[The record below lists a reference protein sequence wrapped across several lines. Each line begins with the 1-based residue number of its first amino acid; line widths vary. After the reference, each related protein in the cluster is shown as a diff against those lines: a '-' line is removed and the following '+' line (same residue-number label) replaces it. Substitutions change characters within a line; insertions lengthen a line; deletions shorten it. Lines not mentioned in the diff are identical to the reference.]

1 MCWQAR
7 LWVQV
12 IHELRSGVR
21 LKKTEYTRWAV
32 IGPDQHPILTSD
44 WSSGHPS
51 SSSSRPTRFWWM
63 TSDPRD
69 TNLTRWIIVRAAVR
83 IDICV
88 SRRCFSDVD
97 SNFTEIPACNDL
109 SYHCEMLSDRTS
121 RHGKH
126 CLTPHSTI
134 HETYFHLSL
143 ENIFSACSPDIFAQV
158 TFPPRVKR
166 DAHDV
171 ILDFIRSRPPLKP
184 VSCEPLLLSSRH
196 RAALLRLDAD
206 QGAIFLHISLKV
218 TAKILYPLN
227 FDGKFTVKLIQIE
240 VLY

>member
-1 MCWQAR
+1 
-7 LWVQV
+7 
-12 IHELRSGVR
+12 
-21 LKKTEYTRWAV
+21 
-32 IGPDQHPILTSD
+32 
-44 WSSGHPS
+44 
-51 SSSSRPTRFWWM
+51 
-63 TSDPRD
+63 
-69 TNLTRWIIVRAAVR
+69 
-83 IDICV
+83 
-88 SRRCFSDVD
+88 
-97 SNFTEIPACNDL
+97 
-109 SYHCEMLSDRTS
+109 MLSDRTS

-184 VSCEPLLLSSRH
+184 VSCEALLLSSRH

>member
-1 MCWQAR
+1 MWFVFRPDFGFKWSMNCGVEWGWR
-7 LWVQV
+7 R
-12 IHELRSGVR
+12 RSTLG
-21 LKKTEYTRWAV
+21 L
-32 IGPDQHPILTSD
+32 
-44 WSSGHPS
+44 PS
-51 SSSSRPTRFWWM
+51 STSWHPTRFWWM

-184 VSCEPLLLSSRH
+184 VSCEALLLSSRH
-196 RAALLRLDAD
+196 QAALLRLNAD
-206 QGAIFLHISLKV
+206 QGAIF
-218 TAKILYPLN
+218 
-227 FDGKFTVKLIQIE
+227 
-240 VLY
+240 

>member
-1 MCWQAR
+1 MWFVFRPDFGFKWSMNCGAEWGWR
-7 LWVQV
+7 R
-12 IHELRSGVR
+12 RSTLG
-21 LKKTEYTRWAV
+21 L
-32 IGPDQHPILTSD
+32 
-44 WSSGHPS
+44 PS
-51 SSSSRPTRFWWM
+51 STSWHPTRFWWM

-184 VSCEPLLLSSRH
+184 VSCESLLLSSRH
-196 RAALLRLDAD
+196 CTTALLRLDAD

-227 FDGKFTVKLIQIE
+227 FDGKFIVKLIQIE